1 MICCT
6 VFRTATGYRGFEV
19 TGHAGMARKGKD
31 VLCAAVSILTTHT
44 AMTIQEEL
52 GKKGTGKQTA
62 GYFRFEITDTDET
75 TDMLFRAFLKR
86 MIGLSEEYPRK
97 IKVEVKT

>member
-1 MICCT
+1 
-6 VFRTATGYRGFEV
+6 
-19 TGHAGMARKGKD
+19 
-31 VLCAAVSILTTHT
+31 
-44 AMTIQEEL
+44 L